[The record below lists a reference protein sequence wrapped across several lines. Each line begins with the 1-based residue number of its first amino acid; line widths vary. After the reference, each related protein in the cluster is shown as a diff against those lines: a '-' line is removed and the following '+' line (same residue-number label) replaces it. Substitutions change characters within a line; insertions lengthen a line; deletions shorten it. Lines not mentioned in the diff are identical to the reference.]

1 MTKQEGGYRVGCIT
15 NEKYNADCKLGSR
28 SYVLNLL
35 YNLLNNYGL
44 AIILFTI
51 LIKIILLPIS
61 IKQQRTMKKSAKL
74 QEQMKSIQFKY
85 KNDPEK
91 MNQEIMSLY
100 KSENM
105 SPMSG
110 CLSSI
115 IQLIL
120 LLSIFYLVKSPLT
133 YMRKIPTENLNNYVK
148 QMQDEGKNVNNVY
161 PEIDII
167 REKGTENEEVR
178 LNMEFL
184 GLDLSEIPQQ
194 SMSDYRVYII
204 PGLYIISTFISM
216 RLTTSMQAKAKKKK
230 DVIELDADG
239 KPKADDSNEVDVAMQ
254 TNKMMSWMMPI
265 MSISIAFIAPLGLAL
280 YWLINNILMIIER
293 LVLDRILKEE

>member
-1 MTKQEGGYRVGCIT
+1 MFQFFANIFG
-15 NEKYNADCKLGSR
+15 
-28 SYVLNLL
+28 YVLNII
-35 YNLLNNYGL
+35 NNFVGNYGL
-44 AIILFTI
+44 AIILFTVI
-51 LIKIILLPIS
+51 IKLIMLPLS

-74 QEQMKSIQFKY
+74 QEEMKVLQFKY

-91 MNQEIMSLY
+91 LNREMMDLY
-100 KSENM
+100 KKENM
-105 SPMSG
+105 SPFSG
-110 CLSSI
+110 CFSSI
-115 IQLIL
+115 VQFIL
-120 LLSIFYLVKSPLT
+120 LISIFYMVRFPLT
-133 YMRKIPTENLNNYVK
+133 YMEKIDKTQLDTYVQ
-148 QMQDEGKNVNNVY
+148 QMKSDGMAVSDAY
-161 PEIDII
+161 SEIDII
-167 REKGTENEEVR
+167 REKGPENEEVR